1 MSARVGLLGGTFD
14 PPHLGHLVV
23 AEVARVALRL
33 DEVRLVVA
41 GDPWMKETTSPA
53 DVRVELVRAAVAGN
67 PHLHVDDREV
77 RREGPT
83 FTADTLEQ
91 LTVEEP
97 GTRWWFILGMDAA
110 NALPRW
116 DRVAD
121 ALDLATFVAVSR
133 PGHDPALD
141 GKFGER
147 IERLEVP
154 LIDVASSQ
162 LRDRVRRAEAVR
174 YLIPDGVLALI
185 DEYGLYADPHD

>member
-1 MSARVGLLGGTFD
+1 M
-14 PPHLGHLVV
+14 
-23 AEVARVALRL
+23 ALRL

-53 DVRVELVRAAVAGN
+53 DIRVELVRAAVAGN
-67 PHLHVDDREV
+67 PFLQVDDREV
-77 RREGPT
+77 RRDGPT
-83 FTADTLEQ
+83 YTADTLEQ
-91 LTVEEP
+91 LTAEEP

-116 DRVAD
+116 DRVEA

-133 PGHDPALD
+133 PGHDPVLD
-141 GKFGER
+141 GDLGDR
-147 IERLEVP
+147 LACLEVP

-162 LRDRVRRAEAVR
+162 LRTRVRRGEAVR